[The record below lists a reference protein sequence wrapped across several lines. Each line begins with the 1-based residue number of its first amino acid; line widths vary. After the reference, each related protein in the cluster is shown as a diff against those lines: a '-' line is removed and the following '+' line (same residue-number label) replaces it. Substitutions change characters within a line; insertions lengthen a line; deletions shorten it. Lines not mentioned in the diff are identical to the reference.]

1 MSYLNINKQS
11 YTPSANITFN
21 NPNQNMNQNMN
32 QSKTSYNG
40 PNQYQQ
46 MQQQSSYSNRIKNG
60 VANIYQEPKVERI
73 TPNEMR
79 EALDQRSNKDLV
91 MSKRL
96 LNKYYASIRDFG
108 VKLQKRFCIV
118 KIPLTE
124 LDMMRCDKNKILLYI
139 HNDLTANG
147 FKVQFVDPNFLII
160 RWNLAKSNNE
170 MPSIEYASSI
180 RPSSNQRQLTY
191 NNTTTTSFRN
201 IDDFQPTL
209 PIQVNNEIRNTN
221 NNKSGNNNSSNVNP
235 YSKSSSRKIT
245 LPENRN
251 NMPLMF

>member
-11 YTPSANITFN
+11 YIPNRGVTFN
-21 NPNQNMNQNMN
+21 NPNQNQNQMVYQN
-32 QSKTSYNG
+32 SYNG

-46 MQQQSSYSNRIKNG
+46 MNQQRQQQQSSYSNRIKNG

-73 TPNEMR
+73 TPSQMR

-124 LDMMRCDKNKILLYI
+124 LDMMRCDRNKILLYI

-180 RPSSNQRQLTY
+180 GPSSNQKQLTY
-191 NNTTTTSFRN
+191 NNTASSFRD
-201 IDDFQPTL
+201 ISDFQQTL
-209 PIQVNNEIRNTN
+209 PMNVNDNNG
-221 NNKSGNNNSSNVNP
+221 NNKNNGNSNVNP